1 MSTSASLLEL
11 LASCGLENRAKLFE
25 DEGYTLEIAMKAVRD
40 DQTTLLNDLR
50 ELKLPMDECRKLMEA
65 LAAADNAG
73 IPHAGEAGACAHEQ
87 IATTD
92 ARATEEAKV
101 MAAGGAIPTAAVTIE
116 MEPAPA
122 KETNSPSPK
131 ASNQDTLIADI
142 GHIISWVVAL
152 GIGFYMASK
161 TQGGGGRGWFFLAPV
176 CQLFAL
182 LLVGYSLLDKDGD
195 CGGGCTG
202 DCTSFARA
210 LYDQLLVLL
219 ALASFGLSIVVGGFA
234 ITFGGLSAEDL
245 SGAGGMYILFSANA
259 TAFALINVSQ
269 RLVLKARSTPQP

>member
-1 MSTSASLLEL
+1 MSASASLLEL

-73 IPHAGEAGACAHEQ
+73 IPHAGETGARAHEQ
-87 IATTD
+87 MATTG

-101 MAAGGAIPTAAVTIE
+101 MAAGAAIPTAAVTIE

-131 ASNQDTLIADI
+131 ASNQDTLIYDI

-161 TQGGGGRGWFFLAPV
+161 TQGGAAGAGFSLRPSANCLRFSWSGTAFLTKMETAAVGVLVTALRSPV
-176 CQLFAL
+176 RCTTSCLYSWHSPRSGCPLSSGVSPSPLEDCQPRTCPG
-182 LLVGYSLLDKDGD
+182 LVG
-195 CGGGCTG
+195 CT
-202 DCTSFARA
+202 
-210 LYDQLLVLL
+210 
-219 ALASFGLSIVVGGFA
+219 
-234 ITFGGLSAEDL
+234 
-245 SGAGGMYILFSANA
+245 FS
-259 TAFALINVSQ
+259 SPP
-269 RLVLKARSTPQP
+269 TPPPSH

>member
-73 IPHAGEAGACAHEQ
+73 IPHAGETGARAHEKM
-87 IATTD
+87 ATKIHPQALAD

-101 MAAGGAIPTAAVTIE
+101 MAAGAAIPTAAVTIE

-122 KETNSPSPK
+122 NETNSPSPK
-131 ASNQDTLIADI
+131 ASNQDTLIYDI

-152 GIGFYMASK
+152 GIGFYMASQ
-161 TQGGGGRGWFFLAPV
+161 TQGKGWFVLAPV

-182 LLVGYSLLDKDGD
+182 LLVGYGLFDKDGD

-210 LYDQLLVLL
+210 LCDQLLVLL
-219 ALASFGLSIVVGGFA
+219 ALTSFGLCIV
-234 ITFGGLSAEDL
+234 AEP
-245 SGAGGMYILFSANA
+245 A
-259 TAFALINVSQ
+259 
-269 RLVLKARSTPQP
+269 

>member
-1 MSTSASLLEL
+1 
-11 LASCGLENRAKLFE
+11 
-25 DEGYTLEIAMKAVRD
+25 MKAVRD

-73 IPHAGEAGACAHEQ
+73 IPHAGETGARAHEKM
-87 IATTD
+87 ATKIHPQALAD

-101 MAAGGAIPTAAVTIE
+101 MAAGAAIPTAAVTIE

-131 ASNQDTLIADI
+131 ASNQDTLIYDI

-202 DCTSFARA
+202 DCTSFTRG
-210 LYDQLLVLL
+210 LYDQLLVIL
-219 ALASFGLSIVVGGFA
+219 ALASFGLSIVVGNFA
-234 ITFGGLSAEDL
+234 ITFGGLSAQDL